1 MRINKFVFP
10 VLLLL
15 IFFGV
20 IALGV
25 AGGYWETQGG
35 GGRHQ
40 LQAPTPS
47 AEPISQM
54 SDWMVVTWQG

>member
-1 MRINKFVFP
+1 MRINKWFFP

-25 AGGYWETQGG
+25 AAGYWDSQGG
-35 GGRHQ
+35 RGRHQ
-40 LQAPTPS
+40 LTAPTPI
-47 AEPISQM
+47 AEI
-54 SDWMVVTWQG
+54 DEGMVVTWQN

>member
-1 MRINKFVFP
+1 MRINKFAFP

-15 IFFGV
+15 IFFGI

-35 GGRHQ
+35 GRHQ
-40 LQAPTPS
+40 MQAPGPL
-47 AEPISQM
+47 AVPISQL
-54 SDWMVVTWQG
+54 SDGLVVTWQG

>member
-10 VLLLL
+10 LVLLL

-25 AGGYWETQGG
+25 AAGYWDTNGG
-35 GGRHQ
+35 GGRHR
-40 LQAPTPS
+40 LVAPTPT
-47 AEPISQM
+47 AGLDLQTGG
-54 SDWMVVTWQG
+54 MVVTWQS